1 MLIELGCDRDEAAG
15 HAGKDT
21 HWGGGQWDTGWAD

>member
-15 HAGKDT
+15 HAGKDK
-21 HWGGGQWDTGWAD
+21 HWGKGTVGHRVG